1 MNQETCYPAPGAK
14 KILAVCLAAM
24 VGVSAPL
31 WAQTAA
37 PAATA
42 TATEEEGVTT
52 LTPFEATADKDYG
65 YLKTNSA
72 TATKIGMEIQKVP
85 MAISVISREFL
96 DDTNARSITDL
107 FRYTASA
114 SGDTRFAMRVPANE
128 ATPQGGFTLRGFQV
142 NTLMRNGVFRYISH
156 NLDNVERVEVVKG
169 PASVFFGQG
178 YPGGVINY
186 VTKRP
191 SFTKIPSTISVRLDD
206 NSGQKVTIDNNTV
219 LSKKAAMR
227 VVGAWEDT
235 QGERRFEY
243 RKNFN
248 ITPSLTLK
256 PLDSG
261 KLTVTAEFEYIK
273 ARYNANDYDWIYSDF
288 AGWKN
293 AATTG
298 AYGSSTATLAHTI
311 AANAGN
317 GLTANVVQNT
327 ATPSLVYST
336 YINNKRTAT
345 GDLWLAAYT
354 SLERGAYIT
363 DASGNFIHDEA
374 FNYTNRGAYSDD
386 EDEVFTV
393 TTDIAATEWLDLRY
407 VYTNDHAV
415 NNSVGQGGGYMTPYA
430 DGVHWD
436 IGRLGQPGSAAR
448 SGYWRTTEVHNLD
461 LVFKFDLFGVK
472 SKILTGFQRSAW
484 LQQYMGNAAL
494 SDINLAFLPGARN
507 TVSNPD
513 YALTNGAKYEWGG
526 VPVNQVIRQR
536 DGSIKPVRQIFNN
549 WDPGTELQ
557 PDLNQYFKGVDR
569 NAVDGYKPTLEGQ
582 YINYQ
587 GSLLDDRL
595 TVLAGYR
602 EEKRWERMQTQVN
615 NFPWYIYADGM
626 WLDPV
631 AYPESQWGHSINYQK
646 TVPLDQKGDSW
657 MGGVSFA
664 VTKNINVYASVSK
677 IFKFNAGP
685 VGGHFPGDEKL
696 IAQGIIDEYAARRAA
711 DPAFTDYWVYRGQT
725 ISNIA
730 QFNAIIEGLG
740 YNMTVPNEE
749 GKNYEVGVKY
759 TSDDNKLVGTFSIF
773 SADRINRREDDGV
786 AQSTANEPL
795 NNNTNPIWV
804 AGAKRATTLVG
815 PAATSTG
822 RVFRVRS
829 YGNKVEIAGGEAEV
843 IWTPIRN
850 FQALI
855 NGSWMPTAETVAD
868 ARPIYAKPGSDYYNN
883 VLNAA
888 QKRDAYIL
896 WNARVENVPEYR
908 FNVFAK
914 YTFTDGPVRGLSV
927 GGGMRYS
934 SETVVS
940 RSVDWNPLGN
950 GYQAGDY
957 IVFDLTLGYPWEA
970 FGYKVHSNF
979 GLYNVTDVKY
989 SEGSYAMSPA
999 RNWIFSNTLTF

>member
-1 MNQETCYPAPGAK
+1 MNQETCYTAPGAK

-31 WAQTAA
+31 WAQD
-37 PAATA
+37 ATA
-42 TATEEEGVTT
+42 TAAATDEEGVTQ
-52 LTPFEATADKDYG
+52 LTPFDATTDKDYG

-107 FRYTASA
+107 FRYSSAA

-191 SFTKIPSTISVRLDD
+191 SFTKIPTTISFRIDD
-206 NSGQKVTIDNNTV
+206 NSGQKVLIDNNTV

-235 QGERRFEY
+235 QGERKFEF

-248 ITPSLTLK
+248 LTPSLTLK

-261 KLTVTAEFEYIK
+261 KLTITAEFEYIK

-288 AGWKN
+288 NGWKN

-298 AYGSSTATLAHTI
+298 AYGSSTAVLASTI
-311 AANAGN
+311 TASAGN
-317 GLTANVVQNT
+317 GLTANAVQST
-327 ATPSLVYST
+327 TTPTLAYAT

-354 SLERGAYIT
+354 NVERGAYIT
-363 DASGNFIHDEA
+363 NASGTVIHDES

-393 TTDIAATEWLDLRY
+393 TADVSPTEWLDLRY

-415 NNSVGQGGGYMTPYA
+415 NNTVGQGGAIMTPYA
-430 DGVHWD
+430 NGVNWN
-436 IGRLGQPGSAAR
+436 IATGAR

-461 LVFKFDLFGVK
+461 LVFKFDVFGIK
-472 SKILTGFQRSAW
+472 NKILTGYQRSAW
-484 LQQYMGNAAL
+484 LQQYLGSAGL
-494 SDINLAFLPGARN
+494 TDVNLAFLPGATN

-513 YALTNGAKYEWGG
+513 YAGTNTGKYALGG
-526 VPVNQVIRQR
+526 VPSLQVIRDR
-536 DGSIKPVRQIFNN
+536 SGAIKPVRQIFAN
-549 WDPGTELQ
+549 WDPGFELQ
-557 PDLNQYFKGVDR
+557 PDLGQYFKNIDR

-582 YINYQ
+582 YINWQ

-595 TVLAGYR
+595 TVLGGYR
-602 EEKRWERMQTQVN
+602 EEKRWERIQAQVN
-615 NFPWYIYADGM
+615 NFPWYIYPADM

-631 AYPESQWGHSINYQK
+631 TYPELQWGNSINYQK
-646 TVPLDQKGDSW
+646 TIGLDQKGDSW
-657 MGGVSFA
+657 MGGASFA
-664 VTKNINVYASVSK
+664 ITKNLNVYASVSK
-677 IFKFNAGP
+677 IFKFNAGN
-685 VGGHFPGDEKL
+685 VGGFFPGDEKL

-711 DPAFTDYWVYRGQT
+711 DPLFTQYWNYRGQT

-730 QFNAIIEGLG
+730 QFNAIVDGLG
-740 YNMTVPNEE
+740 YNKLVPNEE
-749 GKNYEVGVKY
+749 GKNYEIGLKY
-759 TSDDNKLVGTFSIF
+759 TSDDNKIVGTFSIF
-773 SADRINRREDDGV
+773 SANRINRREDDGV
-786 AQSTANEPL
+786 AQATANEPL
-795 NNNTNPIWV
+795 NNNTDPIWV
-804 AGAKRATTLVG
+804 AGAKRASSIVAST
-815 PAATSTG
+815 ATSTG

-829 YGNKVEIAGGEAEV
+829 YGNKVEIEGAEAEV

-868 ARPIYAKPGSDYYNN
+868 ARPVYSKPGSTYYNT

-888 QKRDAYIL
+888 QQRDAYIL

-908 FNVFAK
+908 LNFFGK

-957 IVFDLTLGYPWEA
+957 LVFDLTLGYPWEA
-970 FGYKVHSNF
+970 FGYKVRSTF
-979 GLYNVTDVKY
+979 GLYNVTDEKY
-989 SEGSYAMSPA
+989 SEGSFALSPA
-999 RNWIFSNTLTF
+999 RNWILTNTLTF